1 MKFTDAL
8 PNELSDL
15 LPGALRP
22 LAEHVPLM
30 KGTEVFA
37 QGDNPQ
43 ALFYVVQGEVVLER
57 SGVQGQTVVLQR
69 VRHGF
74 IAEASMQSGSYHC
87 SARVTLSGQAVRLPI
102 APLRLA
108 LSSNP
113 EFSNRWITMLNQEVR
128 RLRAQTER
136 LSLKGVEARLLHL
149 IETEGVDGRLDTTSG
164 LKSVAAQLCITHEA
178 LYRTVAKLEQS
189 GAVRRDEHVLN
200 LVTNPPLSSAVREW

>member
-1 MKFTDAL
+1 MKFADAL
-8 PNELSDL
+8 PDELSEL
-15 LPGALRP
+15 LPVDLRP
-22 LAEHVPLM
+22 LAESVSLI

-37 QGDNPQ
+37 QGDKPR

-57 SGVQGQTVVLQR
+57 NGVQGQKVVLQR

-87 SARVTLSGQAVRLPI
+87 VGRVTLSGHAVRLPI

-108 LSSNP
+108 LSSNT
-113 EFSNRWITMLNQEVR
+113 EFAMRWMAMLNHEVR

-149 IETEGVDGRLDTTSG
+149 IETEGVDGRLDITSG
-164 LKSVAAQLCITHEA
+164 LKSVAAQLCVTHEA
-178 LYRTVAKLEQS
+178 LYRTVARLEQ
-189 GAVRRDEHVLN
+189 A
-200 LVTNPPLSSAVREW
+200 SAVHRDGQWLHLA

>member
-8 PNELSDL
+8 PNELSEL
-15 LPGALRP
+15 LPETLRP
-22 LAEHVPLM
+22 LAGPVLLT
-30 KGTEVFA
+30 KGAEVFA
-37 QGDNPQ
+37 LGDTPQ

-87 SARVTLSGQAVRLPI
+87 SGRVTLSGQAISLPI
-102 APLRLA
+102 TPLQLA

-113 EFSNRWITMLNQEVR
+113 DFAMRWIAMLNHEVR

-136 LSLKGVEARLLHL
+136 LSLKGVETRLLHL
-149 IETEGVDGRLDTTSG
+149 IETEGVDGRLDIASG
-164 LKSVAAQLCITHEA
+164 LKSLAAQLCVTHEA
-178 LYRTVAKLEQS
+178 LYRTVARLEQA
-189 GAVRRDEHVLN
+189 GAVHRDGRWLHL
-200 LVTNPPLSSAVREW
+200 A